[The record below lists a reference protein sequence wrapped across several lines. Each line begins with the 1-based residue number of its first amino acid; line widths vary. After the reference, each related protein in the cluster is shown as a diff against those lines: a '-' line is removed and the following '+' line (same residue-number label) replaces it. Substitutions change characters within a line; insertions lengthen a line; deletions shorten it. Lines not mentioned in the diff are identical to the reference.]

1 MLAQVLVERGKLD
14 EAERVA
20 LEARETVGPEDAVS
34 QLTTA
39 MALGVV
45 RAAQGRDEE
54 AERLLRS
61 AVDGMRTSAFR
72 SSEPEGAA
80 ATWSAFL
87 RERGRSDEA
96 EPYEARLRAERPT
109 RPLGSPDSPRQPAA
123 AAARIA

>member
-1 MLAQVLVERGKLD
+1 MLKNLGRIAQRRGDLEEAERLFRDAIRILKPLGERGHLCENQRMLAQVLVERGKLD

-54 AERLLRS
+54 AERLLRVSCRRPRAAQRS
-61 AVDGMRTSAFR
+61 ARR
-72 SSEPEGAA
+72 
-80 ATWSAFL
+80 
-87 RERGRSDEA
+87 
-96 EPYEARLRAERPT
+96 
-109 RPLGSPDSPRQPAA
+109 SPRRCAT
-123 AAARIA
+123 